1 MAGPSFPHLFS
12 PFEIRGLTFKNR
24 IFSPAHGTSLSDNG
38 RVGDDLIAY
47 HEARAKGGAGLIIL
61 EGMNLHSTFSFSS
74 LYLDAGDDA
83 IVPGLARLA
92 EACHAHGCKVF
103 GQLFHAGRGV
113 RMSEDGSRPVAVSAS
128 DTPDERY
135 RIVPSPLTMD
145 GIADIVVAY
154 GDAARRFEQAG
165 LDGVEVLA
173 SMGYLISQFINPRV
187 NRRDDHYGGSL
198 ENRLRLLRE
207 IMADIRAK
215 TGSAM
220 ISGIRVSGDEKDF
233 DGLHADEV
241 SDALD
246 ILDKDDNI
254 DYFNIIAGS
263 SASPAGWVHVFPPM
277 AVEPGYVA
285 PLAEAIT
292 KRVSKPVFVAG
303 RVNQPHIA
311 ERIVADGQAHM
322 VGMARA
328 MIADPE
334 FAAKAEAGR
343 ADDIRACV
351 GCNQACVGHRLA
363 HYGVSCIQYPESGR
377 EVEFGS
383 LTTAATARDIMVV
396 GGGPAGMK
404 AAIVA
409 ANRGHRV
416 TLYEKAR
423 QLGGQVLLAQLLPG
437 RAEFGGVATNL
448 AREVG
453 NAGVRVVT
461 ATAVDYALVEAEAP
475 DAVVV
480 ASGATSRMPV
490 LAQSEGAHMVDAWDV
505 IKGEA
510 NVGASVVIA
519 DWRCDWIGLGVA
531 EKLARDSCHV
541 RLAVSGVV
549 PGEAIQGT
557 VRDHWVGE
565 LHKLGVEMIPYM
577 RLYGADDGSV
587 YFQHMIS
594 GEPEVFDNVETLVT
608 SYATRGER
616 ALLDALANY
625 SGEVM
630 AIGDCVSPRT
640 VEEAVLEGLRAGSKL

>member
-1 MAGPSFPHLFS
+1 
-12 PFEIRGLTFKNR
+12 
-24 IFSPAHGTSLSDNG
+24 
-38 RVGDDLIAY
+38 
-47 HEARAKGGAGLIIL
+47 
-61 EGMNLHSTFSFSS
+61 
-74 LYLDAGDDA
+74 
-83 IVPGLARLA
+83 
-92 EACHAHGCKVF
+92 
-103 GQLFHAGRGV
+103 
-113 RMSEDGSRPVAVSAS
+113 
-128 DTPDERY
+128 
-135 RIVPSPLTMD
+135 
-145 GIADIVVAY
+145 
-154 GDAARRFEQAG
+154 
-165 LDGVEVLA
+165 
-173 SMGYLISQFINPRV
+173 
-187 NRRDDHYGGSL
+187 
-198 ENRLRLLRE
+198 RLRLLRE

-233 DGLHADEV
+233 DGLNPDEV
-241 SDALD
+241 FDALD
-246 ILDKDDNI
+246 ILDGDDNI

-292 KRVSKPVFVAG
+292 KRVSKPVLVAG

-363 HYGVSCIQYPESGR
+363 HYGVSCIQHPETGR

-404 AAIVA
+404 AAMVA

-416 TLYEKAR
+416 TLYETQG
-423 QLGGQVLLAQLLPG
+423 QLGGQTLLAQLLPG

-448 AREVG
+448 AREVEA
-453 NAGVRVVT
+453 AGVRVVKGT
-461 ATAVDYALVEAEAP
+461 TVDRALVEAEAP

-480 ASGATSRMPV
+480 ASGATSRMPA
-490 LAQSEGAHMVDAWDV
+490 LEQSEGAHMVDAWDV

-510 NVGASVVIA
+510 NVGAAVVIA
-519 DWRCDWIGLGVA
+519 DWRSDWIGLGVA
-531 EKLARDSCHV
+531 EKLARDGCHV

-549 PGEAIQGT
+549 PGEALQDT

-594 GEPEVFDNVETLVT
+594 GEPEVLDNVETLVT
-608 SYATRGER
+608 SYAMRGER
-616 ALLDALANY
+616 GLLDDLSDY
-625 SGEVM
+625 GGEVM

-640 VEEAVLEGLRAGSKL
+640 VEEAVLEGLRVGSKL